1 MIALDTSVALDIFSG
16 EPELIKAAKRYFE
29 RVRDQGGVISS
40 VLFTELIFCLTKRQ
54 SAQAAAEAAA
64 FIEDYPLLSVAN
76 VTPEIA
82 SLAGILRSKYYHRSK
97 RDLSSLDAI
106 HLATAIICN
115 ADTLV
120 TSDDDFNG
128 VDEIKVDVYR

>member
-1 MIALDTSVALDIFSG
+1 MIALDTSVVLDLFSG

-29 RVRDQGGVISS
+29 SVRDHGGIISS
-40 VLFTELIFCLTKRQ
+40 VLFTELIFRLTKKQ

-64 FIEDYPLLSVAN
+64 FIDDYPLLSVAN

-82 SLAGILRSKYYHRSK
+82 SLAGVLRSKYYHRAK

-106 HLATAIICN
+106 HLATAIMCN
-115 ADTLV
+115 ADALV
-120 TSDDDFNG
+120 TSDDDFKG
-128 VDEIKVDVYR
+128 IEEIPVDVYR